1 MKIKYIGL
9 VAIFAGFISCEDA
22 VLETQ
27 DGAEEMTYSELNT
40 SAVDFSNYIAVG
52 ASFTAGYTDGAL
64 FAAGQENSFPN
75 ILAEKMNAN
84 DGTFA
89 QPLVDDNIGGLVL
102 GTMVIAEPRLY
113 FNGAGPERL
122 ADIPTTQATTP
133 ADGPHHNLGVP
144 GAKSTHLLF
153 DGLGNAA
160 NLATETA
167 NPYFVR
173 IASAPDATI
182 LGDAVASA
190 PTFFTLSEI
199 GGNDVLGYATTGGDG
214 TNPITPPEGVPGV
227 GFNQTFEYI
236 VEMLTSGGAKGVVAN
251 VPYVSSLPHFTAVPY
266 NPVPLEAA
274 NAAAVNQGFA
284 AYNEGIQQAL
294 AALKDA
300 GLFTEEEAVR
310 RTINFAEGQNAVVI
324 VDEDLTDL
332 GAINP
337 AFAELPK
344 YRQVTSQD
352 LLLLPSSSF
361 IGSLVDD
368 NAQLI
373 NGVTVPLEDK
383 WVLTPEEQEALKTA
397 TDAYNIKITEV
408 ATAKGLAL
416 VDLNGILQEAA
427 TTGVEFDNFTLTTD
441 LVFGGLV
448 SLDGIHLTARGYA
461 FMANKFLEAI
471 DNAYNT
477 NFVESNTLA
486 KAVNYPTN
494 YPEKL
499 PE

>member
-9 VAIFAGFISCEDA
+9 IAIVAGLISCEDV
-22 VLETQ
+22 VLDTQ
-27 DGAEEMTYSELNT
+27 EGSGEMIYPELNT
-40 SAVDFSNYIAVG
+40 ATVDFSNYIAVG

-64 FAAGQENSFPN
+64 FAAGQEDSFPS

-89 QPLVDDNIGGLVL
+89 QPLVDDNFGGLVL
-102 GTMVIAEPRLY
+102 GSTVIAEPRLY
-113 FNGAGPERL
+113 FDGAGPVRL
-122 ADIPTTQATTP
+122 DDTPTTQATTP
-133 ADGPHHNLGVP
+133 VAGTLHNLGVP
-144 GAKSTHLLF
+144 GVKSTHLLF

-173 IASAPDATI
+173 IASAPDATL

-199 GGNDVLGYATTGGDG
+199 GGNDVLGYATSGGDG
-214 TNPITPPEGVPGV
+214 TNSITPPEGAPGV

-236 VEMLTSGGAKGVVAN
+236 VEMLTSGGAKGAVTN
-251 VPYVSSLPHFTAVPY
+251 VPYVSSLPHFTTVPY
-266 NPVPLEAA
+266 NPVPLDAA
-274 NAAAVNQGFA
+274 TAAAVNQGFA
-284 AYNEGIQQAL
+284 AYNGGIDQAL
-294 AALKDA
+294 TALQGA
-300 GLFTEEEAVR
+300 GLFTEEEAER
-310 RTINFAEGQNAVVI
+310 RKINFAEGQNAVVI
-324 VDEDLTDL
+324 IDEDLTDL

-337 AFAELPK
+337 AFAELPQ
-344 YRQVTSQD
+344 YRQATAED

-361 IGSLVDD
+361 IGSLVGD
-368 NAQLI
+368 NPQLI

-397 TDAYNIKITEV
+397 TDAYNTKISEV
-408 ATAKGLAL
+408 ATSKGLAL
-416 VDLNGILQEAA
+416 VDLNAILQEAA
-427 TTGVEFDNFTLTTD
+427 TTGIVFDNYTMTTD

-461 FMANKFLEAI
+461 LMANKFLEAI
-471 DNAYNT
+471 DATYET
-477 NFVESNTLA
+477 NFKASNTLA
-486 KAVNYPTN
+486 KAGEYRTN
-494 YPEKL
+494 YPETL
-499 PE
+499 R